1 MILVPGDIKNRLVDM
16 FERTQ
21 QPPNVWRLQH
31 DIRLS
36 VERDYRQLHAD
47 VKAIREWVTALE
59 RQHLDASVK

>member
-36 VERDYRQLHAD
+36 VNGITGSYMP
-47 VKAIREWVTALE
+47 T
-59 RQHLDASVK
+59 